1 MAVKTFNGKIK
12 RVFFKKLD
20 AADQYG
26 NEFRSSLQLDDAEG
40 TWVGFGGSKK
50 DKFTIKEG
58 KGYYDVQEG
67 DTIFLKY
74 EDNGKYKNA
83 KKSDLTVI
91 EKNVNPSVNNASN
104 SPKNDSKAQPNATT
118 QGSSQKAN
126 NGSTGAKSTKI
137 FGDVKSISE
146 GQAVVFDPKLDKDV
160 QIVLGEHISDPK
172 LAVGG
177 RLAAY
182 VDAQGNITS
191 GFKAYDAV
199 KKADENI
206 GMLRCHANNGATTL
220 CISSNLAFDTENLI
234 ECAKVVHT
242 VTSSCKLWF
251 AQTDIGKTMDERELG
266 NTVGN
271 AVLSACYYSTKYNLE
286 QNVMGYLETTVPA
299 VTDFIKNGNIEQKKE
314 EPVAVNVQE
323 TNTEPFVSDQD
334 FDDLDPPEDP
344 FDFDESIPF
353 APIGLQYRELLNC
366 M

>member
-20 AADQYG
+20 ATDQYG
-26 NEFRSSLQLDDAEG
+26 NDFRSSVQLDDAEG

-91 EKNVNPSVNNASN
+91 EKNANPSANNASN
-104 SPKNDSKAQPNATT
+104 SPKNDSKAQPNATL
-118 QGSSQKAN
+118 QGISQKAN
-126 NGSTGAKSTKI
+126 NVSTGAKSTKI
-137 FGDVKSISE
+137 FGDVKSIAE

-191 GFKAYDAV
+191 GFKAYDAA
-199 KKADENI
+199 KRADENI

-220 CISSNLAFDTENLI
+220 CVASGLELDTESLI
-234 ECAKVVHT
+234 ECAKVVHA

-251 AQTDIGKTMDERELG
+251 AKTDIGKTMDERELG

-271 AVLSACYYSTKYNLE
+271 AVLNACYYSTKYNLE
-286 QNVMGYLETTVPA
+286 QNVMEYLVTVVPA

-314 EPVAVNVQE
+314 DPVAVSVQE
-323 TNTEPFVSDQD
+323 TNTEVFDSNQD
-334 FDDLDPPEDP
+334 FDDLDSPEDP
-344 FDFDESIPF
+344 FDFDDDIPF
-353 APIGLQYRELLNC
+353 
-366 M
+366 

>member
-1 MAVKTFNGKIK
+1 MTIKTFNGKIK

-20 AADQYG
+20 ATDQYG

-58 KGYYDVQEG
+58 KGCYDVQEG

-74 EDNGKYKNA
+74 EDSGKYKNA

-91 EKNVNPSVNNASN
+91 EKSVNTSANNASN

-126 NGSTGAKSTKI
+126 NGLTGAKSIKV

-146 GQAVVFDPKLDKDV
+146 GQAVVFDPKLDKNV
-160 QIVLGEHISDPK
+160 QIVLGKYISDPK

-206 GMLRCHANNGATTL
+206 GMLRCHANNGAATL
-220 CISSNLAFDTENLI
+220 CVASGLELDVENLI
-234 ECAKVVHT
+234 ECAKAVHT
-242 VTSSCKLWF
+242 VTSSCKSWF

-271 AVLSACYYSTKYNLE
+271 AVLNACYYSTKYNLE
-286 QNVMGYLETTVPA
+286 QNVMEYLETIVPA

-323 TNTEPFVSDQD
+323 TSDEVFDSNQD
-334 FDDLDPPEDP
+334 FDELDSPEDP

-353 APIGLQYRELLNC
+353 
-366 M
+366 

>member
-20 AADQYG
+20 ATDQYG

-91 EKNVNPSVNNASN
+91 EKNANPSVNNASN
-104 SPKNDSKAQPNATT
+104 SPKNDSKAQTNATP

-182 VDAQGNITS
+182 VDPQGNITS

-220 CISSNLAFDTENLI
+220 CVASGLELDTENLI
-234 ECAKVVHT
+234 ECAKVVHA

-271 AVLSACYYSTKYNLE
+271 AVLNACYYSTKYNLE
-286 QNVMGYLETTVPA
+286 QNVMEYLVTVVPA

-314 EPVAVNVQE
+314 DPVAVSVQE
-323 TNTEPFVSDQD
+323 TNTEVFDSNQD
-334 FDDLDPPEDP
+334 FDDLDSSEDP
-344 FDFDESIPF
+344 FDFDDGIPF
-353 APIGLQYRELLNC
+353 
-366 M
+366 